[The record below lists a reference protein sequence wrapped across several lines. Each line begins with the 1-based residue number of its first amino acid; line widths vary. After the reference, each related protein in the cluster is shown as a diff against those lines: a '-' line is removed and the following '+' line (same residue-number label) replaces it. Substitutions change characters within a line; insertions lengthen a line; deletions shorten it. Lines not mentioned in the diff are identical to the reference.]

1 MMVVAKPPFLG
12 HGMNTM
18 IGLVSTSSRA
28 GVLVCN
34 FTLAPF
40 LGRSWRSL
48 MRVAAGLFAA
58 GVVLLQLGIDRPPGQ
73 TPPAK
78 PSAGATLETPG
89 QPHGAGTGLDLAR
102 HEAAEPV
109 STLQT
114 LKVLLTTP
122 KMLMA
127 FTINGFINPLFMF
140 ATMLPLYLV
149 QALKYSPAD
158 VARVSS
164 GFPLGATI
172 SVALATAVWDRMS
185 SAGRAV
191 YCLSST
197 SVAVAA
203 AAAVWQGL
211 VKGKTA
217 MTVALALMLGGV
229 TPTWYIPTTGYLNQ
243 AGGRRSGTLI
253 TWLDVPGYALSTAF
267 LGWVPAMVERG
278 GWNIVWRTLT
288 GFLVVTLASSAAFFC
303 LETRNPTVGV
313 HPRLEGTKRRTA

>member
-102 HEAAEPV
+102 HG
-109 STLQT
+109 L
-114 LKVLLTTP
+114 
-122 KMLMA
+122 
-127 FTINGFINPLFMF
+127 
-140 ATMLPLYLV
+140 
-149 QALKYSPAD
+149 
-158 VARVSS
+158 AR
-164 GFPLGATI
+164 LG
-172 SVALATAVWDRMS
+172 LA
-185 SAGRAV
+185 
-191 YCLSST
+191 
-197 SVAVAA
+197 
-203 AAAVWQGL
+203 
-211 VKGKTA
+211 
-217 MTVALALMLGGV
+217 
-229 TPTWYIPTTGYLNQ
+229 
-243 AGGRRSGTLI
+243 
-253 TWLDVPGYALSTAF
+253 
-267 LGWVPAMVERG
+267 
-278 GWNIVWRTLT
+278 
-288 GFLVVTLASSAAFFC
+288 
-303 LETRNPTVGV
+303 
-313 HPRLEGTKRRTA
+313 